1 MGCKAGFVA
10 HTLLTHHLLNNVV
23 KVQIFDKLELLQ
35 FCFFFLHTVC
45 HRFRLFLYVNMGDR
59 TLHGHTVF
67 PSSSYHLEI
76 WNENT
81 ISSLIGHFTE
91 E

>member
-1 MGCKAGFVA
+1 M
-10 HTLLTHHLLNNVV
+10 
-23 KVQIFDKLELLQ
+23 
-35 FCFFFLHTVC
+35 C
-45 HRFRLFLYVNMGDR
+45 HRFRLFLYVNMDDR

-67 PSSSYHLEI
+67 LSSSYHLEI

>member
-1 MGCKAGFVA
+1 M
-10 HTLLTHHLLNNVV
+10 
-23 KVQIFDKLELLQ
+23 
-35 FCFFFLHTVC
+35 C